1 MLGGDFTK
9 DHDHTGLGGSL
20 TSNLGER
27 VLSQAGI
34 EDGIG
39 DLISD
44 LVWVTLT
51 DRLGLVKSVLNE
63 NGGGG
68 SEQVNALE
76 QWSLTVN
83 RKVPCGAILEEGG

>member
-1 MLGGDFTK
+1 VLGGDFTK
-9 DHDHTGLGGSL
+9 DHDHTGFGGSL

-51 DRLGLVKSVLNE
+51 DRLGLVKSVPNE
-63 NGGGG
+63 NGGEVSG
-68 SEQVNALE
+68 
-76 QWSLTVN
+76 
-83 RKVPCGAILEEGG
+83 